1 MLKMK
6 PEEEKVEDVDSNENV
21 LKDRGSVSSVNSVIK
36 NQELE
41 KNNELGENKES
52 TTKINGEQY
61 QYFLPKNDSPISR
74 SPSVG
79 DNRSDTNTEVLLRPK
94 SAVLSAMVTPNR
106 NLLGPKKSN
115 STADLQKFGQLRKP
129 PTGKNKNENM
139 VLQLVLPSP
148 NRNSNN
154 ENNYITAR
162 SMDDIL
168 DHGHLKERNV
178 RPHSV
183 NSQQDFYLSPHNG
196 AYLNRAYS
204 ACDLREYGHPG
215 ESPGAYSIS
224 ATPTSFNE
232 NEKPTP
238 PEEKRKAFAGL
249 LTIVLSVF
257 YALFNVTL
265 GLAVYVSDIVEGTE
279 HLAEIFSLILV
290 SVAFLYVLY
299 LTIDIHLHMRKKRQY
314 EKLLE
319 KNMADAIEMKE
330 TAEGHFQFNIA
341 LPEVVTLKRPLEHY
355 YCFRKDRHSAN
366 FYLKVGAAGFCFGHL
381 IHSGLVIGYQVV
393 FLANNEAAFY
403 ECASIATLVLDILY
417 PIYSFLLL
425 FFIFKY
431 SNVIINKNIVLAR
444 FGMMHCLSSSVCF
457 WIWTIFR
464 ETLEA
469 LAHSGY
475 GNENDTTTTAP
486 DTAYS
491 RTELPYAIPF
501 TSHIQKD
508 VSVLAEHVDISGR
521 RFTAVCEQDDKSLTT
536 IYRDYSPYL
545 YPFSVEYSILVVG
558 ILYLVW
564 QNIGACKEE
573 EDEDDHTRQC
583 KTPSGNKDNTE
594 SNVAVHVDCHA
605 SNKGLFGGFIILVL
619 TVVSIILFF
628 IAIYTDD
635 GRNGEI
641 GLTLNI
647 VTSLIILSVMT
658 LACFFA
664 YNQIMKL
671 DINSAHHN
679 LLDDILL
686 FICIPAYFLN
696 GIFSIIPAII
706 FANVIGSINICLE
719 VFQVLLQTCFILD
732 GLRRSSNTKELRKK
746 KPGREMVTF
755 LVISNVALW
764 IMQTFEVKSHGMQ
777 DNRYEFYGKELWT
790 ILGHMCLP
798 LMMFYRFHA
807 SVCIGDIWKYSY
819 EPSGH

>member
-1 MLKMK
+1 MIRMK
-6 PEEEKVEDVDSNENV
+6 PEEEKIVDVGNNESV
-21 LKDRGSVSSVNSVIK
+21 LKDGGSVSSINSVIIK
-36 NQELE
+36 KEEAQKTDEMEDKGTATKSDE
-41 KNNELGENKES
+41 KQNLF
-52 TTKINGEQY
+52 Y
-61 QYFLPKNDSPISR
+61 LPKGDSPIPR
-74 SPSVG
+74 SPSMG
-79 DNRSDTNTEVLLRPK
+79 DNRSDTNTDILLRPK
-94 SAVLSAMVTPNR
+94 STVVSAVVTPNR
-106 NLLGPKKSN
+106 NLLGTKKSN
-115 STADLQKFGQLRKP
+115 STADLQKYGQLRKP

-139 VLQLVLPSP
+139 VLQLVLPST

-154 ENNYITAR
+154 DTNYLTAR
-162 SMDDIL
+162 SVDDIL
-168 DHGHLKERNV
+168 DNGHLKERNV

-183 NSQQDFYLSPHNG
+183 HTQQDLYLSPPNG

-215 ESPGAYSIS
+215 ESPGAYSVS
-224 ATPTSFNE
+224 ATPTSFQE

-238 PEEKRKAFAGL
+238 PEEKKRAFSGL
-249 LTIVLSVF
+249 LINVLSVF

-265 GLAVYVSDIVEGTE
+265 GLAVYVSDLIEGTK
-279 HLAEIFSLILV
+279 HVAEIFSLILV
-290 SVAFLYVLY
+290 SVAFLYILF
-299 LTIDIHLHMRKKRQY
+299 LTVDIHLYMKKKRRY
-314 EKLLE
+314 EKILE

-341 LPEVVTLKRPLEHY
+341 LPEVVTLKRPLEHH
-355 YCFRKDRHSAN
+355 YCFKKDRHSAN
-366 FYLKVGAAGFCFGHL
+366 FYLKIGAAVFCFGHL
-381 IHSGLVIGYQVV
+381 IHSGLIIGYQLV
-393 FLANNEAAFY
+393 FLTNNESAFY
-403 ECASIATLVLDILY
+403 ECASAATLALDVLY

-431 SNVIINKNIVLAR
+431 SNVIINRYSKFAR

-464 ETLEA
+464 EVLEA
-469 LAHSGY
+469 LAFADY
-475 GNENDTTTTAP
+475 GDDDETTTTSP
-486 DTAYS
+486 VTASDYVEPPYS
-491 RTELPYAIPF
+491 LPLNY
-501 TSHIQKD
+501 SNGQKG
-508 VSVLAEHVDISGR
+508 AQKEIVDISTR
-521 RFTAVCEQDDKSLTT
+521 RFTAICEQNDESLST
-536 IYRDYSPYL
+536 IYRDFSPYL

-573 EDEDDHTRQC
+573 EDADQTRQC
-583 KTPSGNKDNTE
+583 MTPSGNKDNTE
-594 SNVAVHVDCHA
+594 SNVAIHADCHA
-605 SNKGLFGGFIILVL
+605 SNKGLFAGFTILVL
-619 TVVSIILFF
+619 TLVSIILFF

-635 GRNGEI
+635 GRHGEI
-641 GLTLNI
+641 GVTLNI
-647 VTSLIILSVMT
+647 VTSLIILSFMT
-658 LACFFA
+658 LACIFA
-664 YNQIMKL
+664 FVQITKL

-696 GIFSIIPAII
+696 GIFSMIPAII
-706 FANVIGSINICLE
+706 FANVIGSINIVLE
-719 VFQVLLQTCFILD
+719 VFQVLLQTCFIMD
-732 GLRRSSNTKELRKK
+732 GLRRSSNTKELRRI

-807 SVCIGDIWKYSY
+807 SVCIGDIWKYAY
-819 EPSGH
+819 EPPGH